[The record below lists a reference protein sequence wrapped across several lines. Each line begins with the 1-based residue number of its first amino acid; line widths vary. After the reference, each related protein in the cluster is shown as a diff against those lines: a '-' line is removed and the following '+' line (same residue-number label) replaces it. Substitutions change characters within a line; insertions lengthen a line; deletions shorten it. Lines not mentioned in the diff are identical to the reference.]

1 MAATKPPF
9 SPECSRRG
17 WVVGINKDDK
27 KTAGMDIPRFL
38 CLKEGSSINNQ
49 IGKKENKPI
58 WQKEAGM
65 RLLDK
70 KKKVVV
76 DPGALVKIT
85 EGLKAQGCSIV
96 VTIGSWDMLHVGHV
110 RYLMKA
116 KEQGDILIVGTD
128 SDRAIKLYKDP
139 SRPMVCEAERLE
151 MLSYL
156 ECVDFTILVDDV
168 SEEGK
173 WQYDLI
179 KMIRADVFVTVE
191 GSYPDEQIEDIK
203 KYCAEVKTLPRQA
216 ETSTSNIIHKVMKE
230 FLGPLINFLKE
241 KGLV

>member
-1 MAATKPPF
+1 
-9 SPECSRRG
+9 
-17 WVVGINKDDK
+17 
-27 KTAGMDIPRFL
+27 
-38 CLKEGSSINNQ
+38 
-49 IGKKENKPI
+49 
-58 WQKEAGM
+58 M
-65 RLLDK
+65 RILDK
-70 KKKVVV
+70 KKKVIV
-76 DPGALVKIT
+76 DPSALEKIIA
-85 EGLKAQGCSIV
+85 GLKAQGCSIV

-139 SRPMVCEAERLE
+139 SRPMVCQEERLE

-156 ECVDFTILVDDV
+156 ECVDFTIIVDDV

-179 KMIRADVFVTVE
+179 KMIKADVFVTVE
-191 GSYPDEQIEDIK
+191 GSYPSEQIEDIK
-203 KYCAEVKTLPRQA
+203 KYCVEVKTLPRQA